1 MENRALK
8 GDHVGGRLALVHA
21 EELKVA
27 AEVENVEFLLVR
39 AVQQAGAE
47 PGAAANHLPELG
59 LAHNLFEKHQV
70 EHLRHINAGVQH
82 VHGNGDLRQLLRV
95 GKFVN
100 GALRVGHIVV
110 YDLRKAGQMGIFF
123 MEHRKDFLRMGVI
136 FCKDDGL
143 AQLAAVIDGQAVCH
157 QGIQNLPDGVLVED
171 PFVQS
176 GGRNALRQIAVFI
189 LKGVL
194 ISLLV
199 RVGKLVVDNALLDEF
214 QLCLYRQEVHQ
225 ISVLDGLRQFVAIGG
240 HTVLQLK
247 NLVSI
252 LVDLVLGC
260 GSQAHQRRVEIV
272 ENIPVFVVNRA
283 VRLVTDHQIKMPAGE
298 ELSLLVLHAVNDIEH
313 GLIGGKDTV
322 SGVVVLLL
330 AEVGD
335 GEIGQQIHK
344 AALGLRDQTV
354 AVSQKQ
360 DIFHP
365 AVLEQHIAKGDD
377 RSGLAGAG
385 GHDQQRLAAVA
396 GKGVTG
402 GLDGALL
409 IVASGDVPIHHDIFQ
424 ARPHGLEIEQLFQ
437 VPLGVDGGT
446 FALGIEIVN
455 DVGLEA
461 VGQKDDRAAVILLF
475 QQVGVQL
482 CLLAGFGHI
491 HAGAL
496 GLNDCQRATI
506 IAVEHIVGIADLALV
521 GHTGQL
527 YLVEPVLALCP
538 ACVGEHGVDI
548 DLAGLVFRQVKGLR
562 HIGLLLLVAA
572 GGELLFQGGIF
583 RHKGSQI
590 HLRHFL
596 HRRSRRFG
604 RLRQKAAVK
613 MPLGVMFGVAIG
625 HKVQKDIEV
634 FQTQRRLLLGDLLP
648 RVGGVVAD
656 AANEV
661 HPPPDVRAYNV
672 TEVLGVHQT

>member
-1 MENRALK
+1 
-8 GDHVGGRLALVHA
+8 
-21 EELKVA
+21 
-27 AEVENVEFLLVR
+27 
-39 AVQQAGAE
+39 
-47 PGAAANHLPELG
+47 
-59 LAHNLFEKHQV
+59 
-70 EHLRHINAGVQH
+70 
-82 VHGNGDLRQLLRV
+82 
-95 GKFVN
+95 
-100 GALRVGHIVV
+100 
-110 YDLRKAGQMGIFF
+110 MGIFF
-123 MEHRKDFLRMGVI
+123 MEHRKDFLRVGVI
-136 FCKDDGL
+136 FRKDDGL
-143 AQLAAVIDGQAVCH
+143 AQLAAVVDGQAVCH
-157 QGIQNLPDGVLVED
+157 QGIQNLPDGILVED

-176 GGRNALRQIAVFI
+176 GGRNALRQVAVFI

-194 ISLLV
+194 IGLLV
-199 RVGKLVVDNALLDEF
+199 LVGKLVVDNALLDEF

-247 NLVSI
+247 NFVSI
-252 LVDLVLGC
+252 LVNFVLGC
-260 GSQAHQRRVEIV
+260 GGQAHQRRVEIV

-283 VRLVTDHQIKMPAGE
+283 VRLVADHQIEVTAGE
-298 ELSLLVLHAVNDIEH
+298 ELSLLVLHAVNDIVH
-313 GLIGGKDTV
+313 GLIGGKDAV
-322 SGVVVLLL
+322 GGVVVLLL

-354 AVSQKQ
+354 AVCQKQ
-360 DIFHP
+360 DILHP
-365 AVLEQHIAKGDD
+365 AVLEQHVAQGDD
-377 RSGLAGAG
+377 GPGLAGAG
-385 GHDQQRLAAVA
+385 GHDQQRLAAAA

-409 IVASGDVPIHHDIFQ
+409 IVASGNAPIHHDIFQ

-437 VPLGVDGGT
+437 IPLGVDCGT
-446 FALGIEIVN
+446 FALGIEIVD

-461 VGQKDDRAAVILLF
+461 VGQEDDRAAVILLF

-527 YLVEPVLALCP
+527 YLIEPVAPLRP
-538 ACVGEHGVDI
+538 AGVGEHGVDI
-548 DLAGLVFRQVKGLR
+548 DFAGLVFRQVKGLGY
-562 HIGLLLLVAA
+562 IGLLLLSPA
-572 GGELLFQGGIF
+572 GGELFFQRGIF
-583 RHKGSQI
+583 RHEGVQI
-590 HLRHFL
+590 HLRRFL
-596 HRRSRRFG
+596 HRSGRRFD
-604 RLRQKAAVK
+604 RPRQKAAVK
-613 MPLGVMFGVAIG
+613 MPLGVVFGVAIG
-625 HKVQKDIEV
+625 HKVQKDIEA
-634 FQTQRRLLLGDLLP
+634 FQAQRRLLLGDLLP

-661 HPPPDVRAYNV
+661 HPAPDVLTNDV
-672 TEVLGVHQT
+672 PEVLGVHQAHKGILIGHDQSLIHGVHPLDGELHRPAAVQHAGGGVDM